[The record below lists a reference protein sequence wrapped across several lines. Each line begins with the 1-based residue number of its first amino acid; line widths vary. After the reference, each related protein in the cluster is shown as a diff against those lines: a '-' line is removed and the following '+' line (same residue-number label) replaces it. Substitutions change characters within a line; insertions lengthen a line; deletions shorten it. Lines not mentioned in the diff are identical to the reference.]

1 MKKYTIQQ
9 VADEIGVESQLI
21 RSKTKRKSFPKE
33 YLTTLVNEQNRE
45 VAALTEE
52 GRQLLKDEY
61 CIVDESVNGENKALL
76 GQLKLVKQGDFL
88 GTTCDFY
95 KDEQNNIYMTREQI
109 GRALE
114 YSDRNKSITN
124 IHNRNMERFKD
135 TSVRVKEFS
144 SVQSD
149 LHQSDV
155 PHFKPPKDRYQGLHL
170 ESLLYNE
177 DGIYEITFLSRQP
190 KANEFRAWVRER
202 IKEIRKFGFTTTTDK
217 QGHHDFT
224 PMINMMFGE
233 GESIGKMAFTQAIT
247 RIEDLLEDNERQKD
261 IITQQKETL
270 DEQKPVYEFGEK
282 ILITEDYATVATI
295 ANMLSNNGIDI
306 GARRLRK
313 WLHKKG
319 VIAKEWNGY
328 RNQYRASQLAINN
341 GWAVTEQRP
350 FSNNGFN
357 GLSVKPLFKPKG
369 QQWIIKKIF
378 EEKES
383 GRVSWN

>member
-61 CIVDESVNGENKALL
+61 RVVDESVNDENKTLL
-76 GQLKLVKQGDFL
+76 GQLKLVKQGEFL

-95 KDEQNNIYMTREQI
+95 EDDQNNIYMTREQVCE
-109 GRALE
+109 ALE
-114 YSDRNKSITN
+114 YSDDVQIRKLHFNNQKLLDALSVEISRFNTRTLQGYGLSNSDSKPLSSI
-124 IHNRNMERFKD
+124 
-135 TSVRVKEFS
+135 
-144 SVQSD
+144 
-149 LHQSDV
+149 
-155 PHFKPPKDRYQGLHL
+155 KPNT
-170 ESLLYNE
+170 LLYNE

-217 QGHHDFT
+217 EGHHDFT

>member
-52 GRQLLKDEY
+52 GLQLLKDEY
-61 CIVDESVNGENKALL
+61 RVVDESVNDENKTLL
-76 GQLKLVKQGDFL
+76 GQLKLVKQGEFL

-95 KDEQNNIYMTREQI
+95 EDEQNNIYMTREQI
-109 GRALE
+109 GKALE
-114 YSDRNKSITN
+114 YQNDRQLEKIHFENKNTLDSMSVEISMFEN
-124 IHNRNMERFKD
+124 IHRNGVGLSNPD
-135 TSVRVKEFS
+135 S
-144 SVQSD
+144 
-149 LHQSDV
+149 
-155 PHFKPPKDRYQGLHL
+155 KPLSNIKPNT
-170 ESLLYNE
+170 LLYNE